1 MWRTTRWLQPWIGV
15 ILLGLGGFI
24 GLLALSRGDL
34 KAAAPA
40 LVGVGGA
47 SLIAR
52 ATHGGRRW
60 GFLLSG
66 FAIAVVLFAMA
77 VGDFS
82 R

>member
-1 MWRTTRWLQPWIGV
+1 MWRMIRRIQPWVGV
-15 ILLGLGGFI
+15 VLLSLGAFV

-40 LVGVGGA
+40 LIAVGGV

-52 ATHGGRRW
+52 ATYGARRW
-60 GFLLSG
+60 LLILVGFGLGAAL
-66 FAIAVVLFAMA
+66 FAVVT
-77 VGDFS
+77 

>member
-1 MWRTTRWLQPWIGV
+1 VFRSTRRLQPWIGIV
-15 ILLGLGGFI
+15 LLALGGFI

-40 LVGVGGA
+40 LIGVGGA

-60 GFLLSG
+60 VFLLVG
-66 FAIAVVLFAMA
+66 LALAIGLFIFADINL
-77 VGDFS
+77 S
-82 R
+82 S

>member
-1 MWRTTRWLQPWIGV
+1 M
-15 ILLGLGGFI
+15 LLGLGAFI

-40 LVGVGGA
+40 LVAIGGV

-60 GFLLSG
+60 
-66 FAIAVVLFAMA
+66 LFILAGLGMGA
-77 VGDFS
+77 ALFYYAS
-82 R
+82 AQLPPQ